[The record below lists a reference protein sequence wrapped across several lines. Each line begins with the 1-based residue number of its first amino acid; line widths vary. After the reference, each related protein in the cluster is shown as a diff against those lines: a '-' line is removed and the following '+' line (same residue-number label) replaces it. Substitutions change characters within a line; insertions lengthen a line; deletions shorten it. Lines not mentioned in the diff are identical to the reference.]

1 MQVSDHRTLAHGCCR
16 NHEDWLGCYE
26 GLPPTLSEKDI
37 NKVYLLAGA
46 DSYVDIKIL
55 NHFLAMGNVF
65 GVLIFIWFLVSLKS
79 QWPLA

>member
-1 MQVSDHRTLAHGCCR
+1 M
-16 NHEDWLGCYE
+16 
-26 GLPPTLSEKDI
+26 
-37 NKVYLLAGA
+37 YLLAGA

-79 QWPLA
+79 ECLLVQLKDEEFVAFMG